1 MDSVNHPS
9 HYNLYPVESVEMA
22 ERIWGKFLSMH
33 AAFITA
39 FHYRQRMGY
48 KDDVQ
53 QELAKEKWWLDYGN
67 RLAKE
72 LGVNPMPLP
81 DMDKIMTAYE
91 QRE

>member
-1 MDSVNHPS
+1 
-9 HYNLYPVESVEMA
+9 
-22 ERIWGKFLSMH
+22 
-33 AAFITA
+33 
-39 FHYRQRMGY
+39 MGY

-72 LGVNPMPLP
+72 LGLFPTPPP
-81 DMDKIMTAYE
+81 DMDKTMTAYE